1 MCLLGLKAA
10 LMRAKRLEGA
20 MMKTKKGSYSRPR
33 KQVNEFAAGAY
44 NRLNPN
50 AVPRALEL
58 YRTECNAASDSS
70 TDLRR
75 YSIREY
81 ACKHGLRECDVT
93 RSFRRMLEVVP
104 GMSEHVEACRRG
116 NVYGGESFI
125 DYRLDAVGYLVW
137 LYWRA
142 VKGRLP
148 EELFGGRKRDE

>member
-33 KQVNEFAAGAY
+33 KQVNEFATGAY

-81 ACKHGLRECDVT
+81 ACKHGLRGCDVT

-116 NVYGGESFI
+116 NVYE
-125 DYRLDAVGYLVW
+125 
-137 LYWRA
+137 
-142 VKGRLP
+142 
-148 EELFGGRKRDE
+148 GRKLDE